1 MQVEVK
7 NQDGYV
13 IPNIINLAEQG
24 KSIILT
30 DPKGELYKKTYIYLK
45 NKGYNVKLLNL
56 VDMDKSDRWN
66 PFSVIE
72 SEIDAQIF
80 SEIVIE
86 NTQLDKSK
94 GQDEFWSRTGQNLL
108 KALALGQVELL
119 RNREER
125 SVSKIY
131 NTLSTGDIK
140 AIDRYFVNIR
150 GPGRMSYNIYA
161 QATDTVKQSV
171 VTGLATRLQIF
182 QTKKVRQITDKS
194 DIDLR
199 EPGRSKCAYFCITS
213 DMDSTFDFIA
223 GLFFSFLFIKLI
235 RLADCNPTGKLDVE
249 TYFLLDEFPNIGKIP
264 DFEKKLSTMRSRG
277 VNTSIIFQSIAQL
290 KNRYPND
297 VYQEILGNCDTKL
310 CLGCSEILSSEYVS
324 KLLRNFNSRNKHC
337 KKRERI

>member
-1 MQVEVK
+1 
-7 NQDGYV
+7 
-13 IPNIINLAEQG
+13 
-24 KSIILT
+24 
-30 DPKGELYKKTYIYLK
+30 
-45 NKGYNVKLLNL
+45 
-56 VDMDKSDRWN
+56 MDKSDRWN

-119 RNREER
+119 KNREER

-150 GPGRMSYNIYA
+150 GPGRLSYNIYA

-199 EPGRSKCAYFCITS
+199 EPR
-213 DMDSTFDFIA
+213 
-223 GLFFSFLFIKLI
+223 
-235 RLADCNPTGKLDVE
+235 
-249 TYFLLDEFPNIGKIP
+249 
-264 DFEKKLSTMRSRG
+264 
-277 VNTSIIFQSIAQL
+277 
-290 KNRYPND
+290 
-297 VYQEILGNCDTKL
+297 
-310 CLGCSEILSSEYVS
+310 
-324 KLLRNFNSRNKHC
+324 
-337 KKRERI
+337 